1 MTVFDIF
8 VNIYLENKGMIYMDN
23 TVRQLFEEKNKKI
36 LLDKLLLDIENNSHS
51 LSLTVN
57 NKILLSSQKLIKKIN
72 DVFMEYHIKYDLKGL
87 TELIK
92 QEELEIK
99 ELTLKLLDKRRKE
112 LAEKVK
118 TKDDIT
124 LEDVAIII
132 DESLKNFRKS
142 FDVDMNKAI
151 YIDMFNRIVEKYK
164 LTEEEAK
171 EKINFCL
178 SSYDHILS
186 DSILDSI
193 NDRNSTLKNITKA
206 TYEHYIDMNYKTV
219 GGQNLET
226 VVGQNPKIKEK
237 TTA

>member
-8 VNIYLENKGMIYMDN
+8 VNIYLENKGMMYMDN

-124 LEDVAIII
+124 LEDIAIII

-219 GGQNLET
+219 GGQNRET

>member
-8 VNIYLENKGMIYMDN
+8 VNIYLENKGMMYMDN

-124 LEDVAIII
+124 LEDIAIII

-226 VVGQNPKIKEK
+226 VVGKNPKIKEK